1 MNNFHNVNTTAKY
14 CISANSSMH
23 IADFLFMRKNTVLLS
38 KSHELYHQLKLLTYL
53 SQIRK

>member
-23 IADFLFMRKNTVLLS
+23 ITDLLFMRKNTVLLS
-38 KSHELYHQLKLLTYL
+38 KSQELYHQLKLLTYL